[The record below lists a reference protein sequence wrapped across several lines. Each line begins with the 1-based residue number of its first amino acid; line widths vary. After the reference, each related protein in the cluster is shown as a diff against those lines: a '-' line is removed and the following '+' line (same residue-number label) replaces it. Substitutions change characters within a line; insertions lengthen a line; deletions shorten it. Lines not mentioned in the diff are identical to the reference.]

1 MSKIESSTQLRT
13 GVNYISFFNL
23 WALTLNVSASYILFV
38 RKMRR
43 CYLYFTTTLRIE
55 NKYWGHKCCI
65 SGHSWIHRY
74 YSVCNKNV
82 ITRDS
87 ISFFTC
93 LKLILGNQNTTIWFI
108 LFLWLVKSM
117 NDSVNYSNYKM
128 YLLISIFNNK
138 WLWLY
143 IVWFEEEKRATT
155 IWNTK
160 QIYIE
165 INNLKV
171 EGDMGI
177 C

>member
-87 ISFFTC
+87 NNFLHALSWFLETKILPFDLLFFF
-93 LKLILGNQNTTIWFI
+93 GWSN
-108 LFLWLVKSM
+108 LWMIQS
-117 NDSVNYSNYKM
+117 NYSNYET
-128 YLLISIFNNK
+128 YLLISIHSFN
-138 WLWLY
+138 
-143 IVWFEEEKRATT
+143 F
-155 IWNTK
+155 
-160 QIYIE
+160 Q
-165 INNLKV
+165 
-171 EGDMGI
+171 
-177 C
+177 